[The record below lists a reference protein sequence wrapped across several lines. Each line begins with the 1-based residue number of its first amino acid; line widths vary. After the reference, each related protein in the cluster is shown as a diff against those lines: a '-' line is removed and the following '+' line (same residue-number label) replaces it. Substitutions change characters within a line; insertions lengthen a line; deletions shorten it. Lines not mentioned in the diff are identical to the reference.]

1 MKMRRESNGIYVVS
15 LERGDDL
22 RGCVEKLALDADIV
36 GARVT
41 AIGGVENPEL
51 GCYELSKREYLRK
64 TFDGIYELVSLDG
77 NITIKDGKPF
87 LHAHVVISGTDFVAY
102 AGHLFDC
109 KVGLVAEMFIDPLG
123 APLARLMCEDIGL
136 ARWEPLGVKQ

>member
-22 RGCVEKLALDADIV
+22 RSCVEKMALDADIV
-36 GARVT
+36 GGRVT

-51 GCYELSKREYLRK
+51 GCYDLATKSYSRK
-64 TFDGIYELVSLDG
+64 TFNGIYELVSLDG
-77 NITIKDGKPF
+77 NLTIKEGKPF
-87 LHAHVVISGTDFVAY
+87 LHVHAVISGADFVAY

-123 APLARLMCEDIGL
+123 APLARLLCEDIGL
-136 ARWEPLGVKQ
+136 SRWEPLGVKQ